1 MRRCGFLAIFLFLGF
16 VMLSQD
22 AKKNSTGIIT
32 GNLLDSSNAT
42 AIANASVQLTS
53 PGKKITHIT
62 DKNGEFTFTD
72 LSFGYYSLNISYIGY
87 ASLRIDSI
95 NVRAERAD
103 FNLADIM
110 LSTKS
115 KELESVVV
123 YAEKPLIQ
131 SKDGNITFNASE
143 SAVAAGSNASELLN
157 TVPLISKD
165 PNGKI
170 LVRGKEP
177 KILIDDKPVELN
189 LQQLQD
195 LLESLPGSSI
205 EKIEVMTNPPP
216 QYANEQG
223 GVINIVTRK
232 GKVGKGGRVSVT
244 AGTRGEGSINGSFN
258 YRKNK
263 FSINVNAGAAV
274 NRFVGYGNSERKNIY
289 PDSANYLKTES
300 DFLNKSVRPY
310 LRVNMDYEISKYQ
323 NLHVEANYNQND
335 FNNRSTTEYT
345 NINRFN
351 EIYKLSER
359 TIRSEGD
366 NYNPGANITYTL
378 KGKQAGEQ
386 FRIIAGTNFSLNEN
400 ERVFY
405 QQYFNP
411 DHTPNGTDSLQTQI
425 TNSKNSNYNI
435 RVGYDKPLV
444 GRKTFLS
451 VGGAYNRSNSHI
463 KVDASYLKKPEK
475 LLMPMDLLSNHFKFH
490 QDVSNLRASL
500 KQILGEK
507 FSVTAGVAVEQTQIN
522 FELLRQGS
530 EVGNDYWKFL
540 PFANINKHWNNDLN
554 ITLSYRRTIRR
565 PGINELNPT
574 IDFSDPYNIR
584 YGNPGLNPSLAHNFD
599 FVTGC

>member
-1 MRRCGFLAIFLFLGF
+1 
-16 VMLSQD
+16 MLRF
-22 AKKNSTGIIT
+22 
-32 GNLLDSSNAT
+32 NLIGSNNT
-42 AIANASVQLTS
+42 
-53 PGKKITHIT
+53 ITHLT
-62 DKNGEFTFTD
+62 DKNGEFSFTD

-157 TVPLISKD
+157 IVPLVSKD

-232 GKVGKGGRVSVT
+232 GKVGMGGRLSVT

-263 FSINVNAGAAV
+263 FSINVSAGTAV
-274 NRFVGYGNSERKNIY
+274 NRFVGFGNSERKNIY
-289 PDSANYLKTES
+289 PDSVNYLKTQS
-300 DFLNKSVRPY
+300 DFLNKSIRPY

-323 NLHVEANYNQND
+323 NFIL
-335 FNNRSTTEYT
+335 
-345 NINRFN
+345 
-351 EIYKLSER
+351 
-359 TIRSEGD
+359 
-366 NYNPGANITYTL
+366 
-378 KGKQAGEQ
+378 
-386 FRIIAGTNFSLNEN
+386 
-400 ERVFY
+400 
-405 QQYFNP
+405 
-411 DHTPNGTDSLQTQI
+411 
-425 TNSKNSNYNI
+425 
-435 RVGYDKPLV
+435 KPLI
-444 GRKTFLS
+444 
-451 VGGAYNRSNSHI
+451 I
-463 KVDASYLKKPEK
+463 KMISITGVQPNTQTLTAS
-475 LLMPMDLLSNHFKFH
+475 MKF
-490 QDVSNLRASL
+490 
-500 KQILGEK
+500 
-507 FSVTAGVAVEQTQIN
+507 IN
-522 FELLRQGS
+522 
-530 EVGNDYWKFL
+530 
-540 PFANINKHWNNDLN
+540 
-554 ITLSYRRTIRR
+554 
-565 PGINELNPT
+565 
-574 IDFSDPYNIR
+574 
-584 YGNPGLNPSLAHNFD
+584 
-599 FVTGC
+599 